1 MGNLVPGILKQTQKL
16 RVVPTRVFR
25 RLGKEGP
32 QFVVCVRSSW
42 IIKAGAETWSADEE
56 IVQGCGS
63 QGRCDHTGLIP
74 VGEAEISDRWVAV
87 NRRGSCRSFHRS
99 CHREFVPEAL
109 GYAETLLPRPAKADR
124 VLRVDGQRHIL
135 SDSSGADEVVNTVF
149 VFGD

>member
-1 MGNLVPGILKQTQKL
+1 MSPAWICSSLENEV
-16 RVVPTRVFR
+16 R
-25 RLGKEGP
+25 
-32 QFVVCVRSSW
+32 QFVVCIRPSW
-42 IIKAGAETWSADEE
+42 IIKSGAETWCADEE

-63 QGRCDHTGLIP
+63 EGRCDHTGLIP